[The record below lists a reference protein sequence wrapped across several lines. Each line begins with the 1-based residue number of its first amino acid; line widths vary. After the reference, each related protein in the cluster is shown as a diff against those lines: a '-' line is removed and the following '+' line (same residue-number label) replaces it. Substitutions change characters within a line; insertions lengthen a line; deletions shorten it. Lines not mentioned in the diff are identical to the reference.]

1 MTLDQLRIFV
11 AVAEREHVTRAAQA
25 LNLTQSTIS
34 AAIATLEA
42 RHDVRLFDR
51 VGRGV
56 RLTEAGRVFLVE
68 ARTVLVRAEAAGEV
82 LAELAGLR
90 RGTLRIAASQ
100 TVGAYWLPAR
110 LTAFRAAHPRLG
122 VRLAIGNS
130 EQVAAWIGDGE
141 ADLGVV
147 EGPVA
152 DADLSPV
159 EVGQDRMVL
168 VLPPGHPLARRGT
181 LDAAALK
188 ALTFVAREAGSGTG
202 VMLERLAASVGLTRA
217 DLDISMELPSNEAL
231 RSAVEAGAGAAVLS
245 ALVAEGAVRSG
256 QLAVLELDLPP
267 RPFFVLRHR
276 ARHLAP
282 AARAFVDA
290 LGLPADAA

>member
-1 MTLDQLRIFV
+1 MTLEQLRIFV

-25 LNLTQSTIS
+25 LHLTQSTIS
-34 AAIATLEA
+34 AAIAALEA

-68 ARTVLVRAEAAGEV
+68 ARAVLARAEAAGEV

-110 LTAFRAAHPRLG
+110 LTAFRAAHPRLA
-122 VRLAIGNS
+122 VTLAIGNS
-130 EQVAAWIGDGE
+130 EQVAAWIGGGE
-141 ADLGVV
+141 ADLGMV

-152 DADLSPV
+152 DVDLSPV

-168 VLPPGHPLARRGT
+168 VLPPGHPLARGGP
-181 LDAAALK
+181 LDATALK

-202 VMLERLAASVGLTRA
+202 VMLERLAASFGLSLA

-245 ALVAEGAVRSG
+245 ALVADGAVRSG
-256 QLAVLELDLPP
+256 QLAALELDLPP

-282 AARAFVDA
+282 AARAFLGA
-290 LGLPADAA
+290 LGVPADAA